1 MIDDRTKYDIGE
13 PFISVRFSGG
23 YIAHTPK
30 GIVLSLDRGTR
41 YTCTYSCLLS
51 YLSSSSLKREE
62 IEKTNIYDVI
72 NDFKKYAERQKAEC
86 DKRMKLIDEQIK
98 NI

>member
-41 YTCTYSCLLS
+41 YTCTYKCLES
-51 YLSSSSLKREE
+51 YLSSSSLKRDE

-72 NDFKKYAERQKAEC
+72 NDFKKYANQVKADYE
-86 DKRMKLIDEQIK
+86 KRLKRIDEHLNNQ
-98 NI
+98 